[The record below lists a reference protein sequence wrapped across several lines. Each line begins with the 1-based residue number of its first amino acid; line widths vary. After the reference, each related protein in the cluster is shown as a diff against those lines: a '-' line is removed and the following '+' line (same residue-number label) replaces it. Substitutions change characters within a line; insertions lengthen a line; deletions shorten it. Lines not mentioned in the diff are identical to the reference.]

1 MNKNTQSQDA
11 VVTADTSVTAYARLM
26 DDYIRLLQDTDNYQA
41 GENETLEI
49 LDFPFHFQRVSRM
62 NTESMLIT
70 CRIAPLGKGKEDI
83 VSRIVDENLSRHF
96 RGEALLAIFPGSD
109 YLSMIY
115 NVSVAKVYS
124 AAELDMIVQ
133 RMATGARAWEY
144 IISEEF
150 AR

>member
-1 MNKNTQSQDA
+1 MNKNIHSHD
-11 VVTADTSVTAYARLM
+11 TAGTAYARLM
-26 DDYIRLLQDTDNYQA
+26 DDYIRLLKDSDNYQA
-41 GENETLEI
+41 GKDEALEI
-49 LDFPFHFQRVSRM
+49 LDFPFHFQRILRM

-70 CRIAPLGKGKEDI
+70 CRIAPIGKGKDDV

-109 YLSMIY
+109 HLSMIY
-115 NVSVAKVYS
+115 NVSVAKVES